1 MSREKKKS
9 GIGKFVA
16 GAAVGAS
23 LGILF
28 APKKGSET
36 RRELKQKM
44 DEFTKKVKD
53 IDMDEVKELF
63 EKKVAEIKEEL
74 ADLDKEKALK
84 LARKKGEA
92 IKKKCQDLVNLAVA
106 KGTPILEKAAEDVR
120 LKAIDVI
127 NDVLEKLENAAPNNK

>member
-92 IKKKCQDLVNLAVA
+92 IKKECQDLVNLAVA